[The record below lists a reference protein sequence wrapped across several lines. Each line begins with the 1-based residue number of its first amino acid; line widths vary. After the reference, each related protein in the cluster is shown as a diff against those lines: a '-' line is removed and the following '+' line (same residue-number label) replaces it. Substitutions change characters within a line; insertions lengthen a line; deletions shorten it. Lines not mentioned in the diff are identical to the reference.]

1 MEFRR
6 SPGSRFRA
14 GVQSEK
20 PLQVIGAPNAYT
32 AMMAEKAG
40 FLALYLSGAG
50 VANGAFGLPDL
61 GMTTLGDVAEEARRI
76 SGASKL
82 PLLVDCDTGFGGKLM
97 VGRTVREMIRAGAA
111 GMHLEDQAGE
121 KRCGHRPGKK
131 VVTAGEMID
140 RIKAAADAR
149 SDPDF
154 VIMARTDAYAVE
166 GLEAAIE
173 RACRYRD
180 AGADM
185 IFPEALAEL
194 GQYRKF
200 AEALGV
206 PILANQTEFGVTPLF
221 DLRDMADAGVSLVL
235 YPLSAFR
242 AMNAAALRLFR
253 TVRNEG
259 TQKAM
264 LDSMQSRSELYDFLG
279 YLEYERK
286 LDK

>member
-32 AMMAEKAG
+32 AMMAEQAG